1 MPKTLPAF
9 HIFLFALLSLI
20 TLKAGAQIPKHA
32 AHHTVTKK
40 SSPVKHQLT
49 YTIINSE
56 QNTFGYDILD
66 YNRPLIHQPTIPAM
80 PGNKGFA
87 TKADAAA
94 VAKLV
99 MQKINKNSMPPSVS
113 PQELKNLK
121 IKF

>member
-1 MPKTLPAF
+1 MKRIFTAINIIIVTLS
-9 HIFLFALLSLI
+9 LFALEVTAQTSKHIPLSSQ
-20 TLKAGAQIPKHA
+20 G
-32 AHHTVTKK
+32 KK

-66 YNRPLIHQPTIPAM
+66 YNRPMIHQPTIPAM

-87 TKADAAA
+87 TKEDAA
-94 VAKLV
+94 KLARLV
-99 MQKINKNSMPPSVS
+99 IQKINKKIMPPSVT

-121 IKF
+121 IKL